1 MRTMRGFL
9 AGIGSETTSDTFM
22 EELHPENEEAIREA
36 EARRKQE
43 QLAKSLA
50 ALEKVYMMCA
60 LM

>member
-1 MRTMRGFL
+1 M

-50 ALEKVYMMCA
+50 ALEKVYRMCSHT
-60 LM
+60 